1 MNAHIK
7 HNNLNIKPQDLTLN
21 ICGSDIIHSNLV
33 MIYFQLSLSAAVKSY
48 KIPSFK
54 MNTDSISNTTAFTVM
69 L

>member
-1 MNAHIK
+1 MLSYLFVLFN
-7 HNNLNIKPQDLTLN
+7 T
-21 ICGSDIIHSNLV
+21 HSMKAINKLY
-33 MIYFQLSLSAAVKSY
+33 IRACFQLSLSAAVKSY